1 MLIGLYLL
9 TPIVK
14 PFLVGSSKETTATA
28 LLVIGIICS
37 VLPTIEFYGINMGEW
52 MKSCN
57 PYIFLYML
65 GFYLMYA
72 GEDRLGKKSYALM
85 GAVSAVVLMLDV
97 FKGVDDIPYYSFFV
111 ILLAISI
118 FQLAKLCNW
127 KSTLADNLEPYCFG
141 IYLVHPLFLNI
152 AYKMMHINL
161 AKYGLPWVTIVLFA
175 VVIFALSWALT
186 YMLRLIPVFRK
197 YVL

>member
-37 VLPTIEFYGINMGEW
+37 VLPTIEFYGINM
-52 MKSCN
+52 
-57 PYIFLYML
+57 
-65 GFYLMYA
+65 
-72 GEDRLGKKSYALM
+72 
-85 GAVSAVVLMLDV
+85 
-97 FKGVDDIPYYSFFV
+97 
-111 ILLAISI
+111 
-118 FQLAKLCNW
+118 
-127 KSTLADNLEPYCFG
+127 
-141 IYLVHPLFLNI
+141 
-152 AYKMMHINL
+152 
-161 AKYGLPWVTIVLFA
+161 AKYGLPWVTIVLFV